1 MKVVRIV
8 AVALAALAPLL
19 VAPLA
24 LAQVPP
30 HRPGEVC
37 VTPRLWCWQRPPGP
51 VGTGCACMTPY
62 GPIQGRLQ

>member
-19 VAPLA
+19 A

-30 HRPGEVC
+30 HRPGEIC
-37 VTPRLWCWQRPPGP
+37 VTPKSWCWQKPPGKP
-51 VGTGCACMTPY
+51 GTACTCLTPF
-62 GPIQGRLQ
+62 GPTAGQLQ